1 MMRLQRGFNI
11 DEMSWILQV
20 PEHFTQ
26 QTFLGGKI
34 MKKFIQCLVI
44 SLILVAMLIVP
55 LAGCTQN
62 APEQAAPNNDNSDVT
77 PDANND
83 EIDLSEH
90 VDLVMYLLGDPPS
103 DLDRVLAEINKLAE
117 EELNATLTMEYI
129 PWSDMGTRYSLI
141 LSSGEKCDLM
151 FTGDWAYYLQE
162 ATKGAFNE
170 ITMEKLEV
178 KGLSKSFGH
187 AEVLHDIS
195 LIDICKDDDVL
206 NIYLSSEYSGV
217 VGGGD
222 AVLFFVTAEKKHFK
236 NIYDVNIN
244 IKENDSTDPDVA
256 YKPIIY
262 LYPEIERD
270 ISIKLGFKD
279 NITVSYPKYNDGWK
293 VKAKPDGTL
302 IEYGTNRE
310 LYALYY
316 ENLNAIDF
324 NIKKDGFVVSKEDV
338 VPFLEE
344 KLEIL
349 GLNSKEIQEFII
361 YWLPILEKNKYNYIR
376 FATNEEIEQNMPLN
390 IEPSPDT
397 IIRVLMTFKGLDE
410 QIDVSE
416 QELVTPIRNGYT
428 VVEWG
433 ATIIK

>member
-1 MMRLQRGFNI
+1 MKNEYKLLIFVGCLLITCILLLFISEEKSKADSNFSYDQTLINYYLDNDGLTILDGEYLIYDDYSDYENFYDYIDYWAEDKIYDNLSNFNNLNYYEKENSKTEYRENIYKEVRNIKENI
-11 DEMSWILQV
+11 DNLNFDEKFFESNSLLIF
-20 PEHFTQ
+20 EYS
-26 QTFLGGKI
+26 I
-34 MKKFIQCLVI
+34 MHK
-44 SLILVAMLIVP
+44 
-55 LAGCTQN
+55 
-62 APEQAAPNNDNSDVT
+62 
-77 PDANND
+77 
-83 EIDLSEH
+83 
-90 VDLVMYLLGDPPS
+90 
-103 DLDRVLAEINKLAE
+103 
-117 EELNATLTMEYI
+117 
-129 PWSDMGTRYSLI
+129 
-141 LSSGEKCDLM
+141 
-151 FTGDWAYYLQE
+151 
-162 ATKGAFNE
+162 
-170 ITMEKLEV
+170 
-178 KGLSKSFGH
+178 
-187 AEVLHDIS
+187 VLHDIS

>member
-1 MMRLQRGFNI
+1 MATSFIADLGDKVNGKMRCR
-11 DEMSWILQV
+11 
-20 PEHFTQ
+20 
-26 QTFLGGKI
+26 GGKI
-34 MKKFIQCLVI
+34 
-44 SLILVAMLIVP
+44 P
-55 LAGCTQN
+55 LARG
-62 APEQAAPNNDNSDVT
+62 
-77 PDANND
+77 
-83 EIDLSEH
+83 
-90 VDLVMYLLGDPPS
+90 
-103 DLDRVLAEINKLAE
+103 R
-117 EELNATLTMEYI
+117 
-129 PWSDMGTRYSLI
+129 
-141 LSSGEKCDLM
+141 
-151 FTGDWAYYLQE
+151 
-162 ATKGAFNE
+162 
-170 ITMEKLEV
+170 
-178 KGLSKSFGH
+178 
-187 AEVLHDIS
+187 
-195 LIDICKDDDVL
+195 
-206 NIYLSSEYSGV
+206 
-217 VGGGD
+217 
-222 AVLFFVTAEKKHFK
+222 KK
-236 NIYDVNIN
+236 
-244 IKENDSTDPDVA
+244 
-256 YKPIIY
+256 
-262 LYPEIERD
+262 R
-270 ISIKLGFKD
+270 
-279 NITVSYPKYNDGWK
+279 YNDGWK

>member
-1 MMRLQRGFNI
+1 MKNEYKLLIFVGCLLI
-11 DEMSWILQV
+11 TCILLLFIS
-20 PEHFTQ
+20 EEKSKADSNFSYD
-26 QTFLGGKI
+26 QT
-34 MKKFIQCLVI
+34 
-44 SLILVAMLIVP
+44 LI
-55 LAGCTQN
+55 N
-62 APEQAAPNNDNSDVT
+62 
-77 PDANND
+77 
-83 EIDLSEH
+83 
-90 VDLVMYLLGDPPS
+90 
-103 DLDRVLAEINKLAE
+103 
-117 EELNATLTMEYI
+117 
-129 PWSDMGTRYSLI
+129 
-141 LSSGEKCDLM
+141 
-151 FTGDWAYYLQE
+151 YYLDNDGLTILDGE
-162 ATKGAFNE
+162 YLIYDDYSDYENFYDYIDYWAEDKIYDNLNNFNNLNYY
-170 ITMEKLEV
+170 EKENSKTEYRENIYKEV
-178 KGLSKSFGH
+178 RNIKESIDNLNFDEKFFESNSLLIFEYSIMHK
-187 AEVLHDIS
+187 VLHDIS

-217 VGGGD
+217 VAGGD

-390 IEPSPDT
+390 VEPSPDT
-397 IIRVLMTFKGLDE
+397 IIRVLMTFKGLNE
-410 QIDVSE
+410 KIDVSE
-416 QELVTPIRNGYT
+416 QELVTPVRNGYT

-433 ATIIK
+433 ATIIG

>member
-1 MMRLQRGFNI
+1 MKNEYKLLIFVGCLLI
-11 DEMSWILQV
+11 ACILLL
-20 PEHFTQ
+20 F
-26 QTFLGGKI
+26 
-34 MKKFIQCLVI
+34 
-44 SLILVAMLIVP
+44 
-55 LAGCTQN
+55 
-62 APEQAAPNNDNSDVT
+62 
-77 PDANND
+77 
-83 EIDLSEH
+83 LSEEKRK
-90 VDLVMYLLGDPPS
+90 VDSNFSYDQTL
-103 DLDRVLAEINKLAE
+103 IN
-117 EELNATLTMEYI
+117 
-129 PWSDMGTRYSLI
+129 
-141 LSSGEKCDLM
+141 
-151 FTGDWAYYLQE
+151 YYLDNDGLTILDDE
-162 ATKGAFNE
+162 YLIYDNYSDYENFYDYIDYWAEDKIYDYSNNLNNLSYYE
-170 ITMEKLEV
+170 MENARTEYKEKIYKEV
-178 KGLSKSFGH
+178 RNLKESIDNLNFDEKFFESNSLLIFEYSILHK
-187 AEVLHDIS
+187 VLHDIS

-206 NIYLSSEYSGV
+206 NVYLSSEYSGV

-236 NIYDVNIN
+236 NIYDVSIN

-262 LYPEIERD
+262 LYPEIEQD
-270 ISIKLGFKD
+270 ISVKLGFKD

-293 VKAKPDGTL
+293 VKAKSDGTL

-324 NIKKDGFVVSKEDV
+324 NIRKDGFVVSKEDV

-390 IEPSPDT
+390 VEPSPDT
-397 IIRVLMTFKGLDE
+397 IIRVLMTFKGLNE
-410 QIDVSE
+410 KIDVSE

>member
-1 MMRLQRGFNI
+1 MKNEYKLLIFVGCLLI
-11 DEMSWILQV
+11 TCILLLFIS
-20 PEHFTQ
+20 EEKSKADSNFSYD
-26 QTFLGGKI
+26 QT
-34 MKKFIQCLVI
+34 
-44 SLILVAMLIVP
+44 LI
-55 LAGCTQN
+55 N
-62 APEQAAPNNDNSDVT
+62 
-77 PDANND
+77 
-83 EIDLSEH
+83 
-90 VDLVMYLLGDPPS
+90 
-103 DLDRVLAEINKLAE
+103 
-117 EELNATLTMEYI
+117 
-129 PWSDMGTRYSLI
+129 
-141 LSSGEKCDLM
+141 
-151 FTGDWAYYLQE
+151 YYLDNDGLTILDGE
-162 ATKGAFNE
+162 YLIYDDYSDYENFYDYIDYWAEDKIYDNLNNFNNLNYY
-170 ITMEKLEV
+170 EKENSKTEYRENIYKEV
-178 KGLSKSFGH
+178 RNIKESIDNLNFDEKFFESNSLLIFEYSIMHK
-187 AEVLHDIS
+187 VLHDIS

>member
-1 MMRLQRGFNI
+1 MKNEYKLLIFVGCLLI
-11 DEMSWILQV
+11 TCIL
-20 PEHFTQ
+20 
-26 QTFLGGKI
+26 
-34 MKKFIQCLVI
+34 
-44 SLILVAMLIVP
+44 
-55 LAGCTQN
+55 
-62 APEQAAPNNDNSDVT
+62 
-77 PDANND
+77 
-83 EIDLSEH
+83 
-90 VDLVMYLLGDPPS
+90 
-103 DLDRVLAEINKLAE
+103 
-117 EELNATLTMEYI
+117 
-129 PWSDMGTRYSLI
+129 
-141 LSSGEKCDLM
+141 LM
-151 FTGDWAYYLQE
+151 FISEEKSKADSNFSYDQTLINYYLDNDGLTILDGE
-162 ATKGAFNE
+162 YLIYDDYSDYENFYDYIDYWAEDKIYDNLNNFNNLNYY
-170 ITMEKLEV
+170 EKENSKTEYRENIYKEV
-178 KGLSKSFGH
+178 RNIKESIDNLNFDEKFFESNSLLIFEYSIMHK
-187 AEVLHDIS
+187 VLHDIS

>member
-1 MMRLQRGFNI
+1 MKNEYKLLIFVGCLLI
-11 DEMSWILQV
+11 TCILLLFIS
-20 PEHFTQ
+20 EEKSKADSNFSYD
-26 QTFLGGKI
+26 QT
-34 MKKFIQCLVI
+34 
-44 SLILVAMLIVP
+44 LI
-55 LAGCTQN
+55 N
-62 APEQAAPNNDNSDVT
+62 
-77 PDANND
+77 
-83 EIDLSEH
+83 
-90 VDLVMYLLGDPPS
+90 
-103 DLDRVLAEINKLAE
+103 
-117 EELNATLTMEYI
+117 
-129 PWSDMGTRYSLI
+129 
-141 LSSGEKCDLM
+141 
-151 FTGDWAYYLQE
+151 YYLDNDGLTILDGE
-162 ATKGAFNE
+162 YLIYDDYSDYENFYDYIDYWAEDKIYDNLNNFNNLNYY
-170 ITMEKLEV
+170 EKENSKTEYRENIYNEV
-178 KGLSKSFGH
+178 RNIKESIDNLNFDEKFFESNSLLIFEYSIMHK
-187 AEVLHDIS
+187 VLHDIS

>member
-1 MMRLQRGFNI
+1 MKNEYKLLIFVGCLLI
-11 DEMSWILQV
+11 ACILLL
-20 PEHFTQ
+20 F
-26 QTFLGGKI
+26 
-34 MKKFIQCLVI
+34 
-44 SLILVAMLIVP
+44 
-55 LAGCTQN
+55 
-62 APEQAAPNNDNSDVT
+62 
-77 PDANND
+77 
-83 EIDLSEH
+83 LSEEKRKA
-90 VDLVMYLLGDPPS
+90 DSNFSYDQTL
-103 DLDRVLAEINKLAE
+103 IN
-117 EELNATLTMEYI
+117 
-129 PWSDMGTRYSLI
+129 
-141 LSSGEKCDLM
+141 
-151 FTGDWAYYLQE
+151 YYLDNDGLTILDGE
-162 ATKGAFNE
+162 YLIYDNYSDYENFYDYIDYWAEDKIYDYSNNLNNLSYYE
-170 ITMEKLEV
+170 MENARTEYKEKIYKEV
-178 KGLSKSFGH
+178 RNLKESIDNLNFDEKFFESNSLLIFEYSILHK
-187 AEVLHDIS
+187 VLHDIS

-206 NIYLSSEYSGV
+206 NVYLSSEYSGV

-236 NIYDVNIN
+236 NIYDVSIN
-244 IKENDSTDPDVA
+244 IKENDSTDPGVA

-262 LYPEIERD
+262 LYPEIEQD
-270 ISIKLGFKD
+270 ISVKLGFKD

-293 VKAKPDGTL
+293 VKAKSDGTL

-324 NIKKDGFVVSKEDV
+324 NIRKDGFVVSKEDV

-390 IEPSPDT
+390 VEPSPDT
-397 IIRVLMTFKGLDE
+397 IIRVLMTFKGLNE
-410 QIDVSE
+410 KIDVSE

-433 ATIIK
+433 ATIIG

>member
-1 MMRLQRGFNI
+1 MKNEYKLLIFVGCLLI
-11 DEMSWILQV
+11 TCILLLFIS
-20 PEHFTQ
+20 EEKSKADSNFSYD
-26 QTFLGGKI
+26 QT
-34 MKKFIQCLVI
+34 
-44 SLILVAMLIVP
+44 LI
-55 LAGCTQN
+55 N
-62 APEQAAPNNDNSDVT
+62 
-77 PDANND
+77 
-83 EIDLSEH
+83 
-90 VDLVMYLLGDPPS
+90 
-103 DLDRVLAEINKLAE
+103 
-117 EELNATLTMEYI
+117 
-129 PWSDMGTRYSLI
+129 
-141 LSSGEKCDLM
+141 
-151 FTGDWAYYLQE
+151 YYLDNDGLTILDGE
-162 ATKGAFNE
+162 YLIYYDYSDYENFYDYIDYWAEDKIYDNLSNFNNLNYY
-170 ITMEKLEV
+170 EKENSKTEYRENIYKEV
-178 KGLSKSFGH
+178 RNIKESIDNLNFDEKFFESNSLLIFEYSIMHK
-187 AEVLHDIS
+187 VLHDIS

>member
-1 MMRLQRGFNI
+1 MKNEYKLLIFVGCLLI
-11 DEMSWILQV
+11 TCILLLFIS
-20 PEHFTQ
+20 EEKSKADSNFSYD
-26 QTFLGGKI
+26 QT
-34 MKKFIQCLVI
+34 
-44 SLILVAMLIVP
+44 LI
-55 LAGCTQN
+55 N
-62 APEQAAPNNDNSDVT
+62 
-77 PDANND
+77 
-83 EIDLSEH
+83 
-90 VDLVMYLLGDPPS
+90 
-103 DLDRVLAEINKLAE
+103 
-117 EELNATLTMEYI
+117 
-129 PWSDMGTRYSLI
+129 
-141 LSSGEKCDLM
+141 
-151 FTGDWAYYLQE
+151 YYLDNDGLTILDGE
-162 ATKGAFNE
+162 YLIYDDYSDYENFYDYIDYWAEDKIYDNLNNFNNLNYY
-170 ITMEKLEV
+170 EKENSKTEYRENIYNEV
-178 KGLSKSFGH
+178 RNIKESIDNLNFDEKFFESNSLLIFEYSIMHK
-187 AEVLHDIS
+187 VLHDIS

-293 VKAKPDGTL
+293 VKAKSDGTL

-397 IIRVLMTFKGLDE
+397 IIRVLMTFKGLNE
-410 QIDVSE
+410 KIDVSE

>member
-1 MMRLQRGFNI
+1 
-11 DEMSWILQV
+11 
-20 PEHFTQ
+20 
-26 QTFLGGKI
+26 
-34 MKKFIQCLVI
+34 MKNEYKLLLFVGTL
-44 SLILVAMLIVP
+44 LIVCI
-55 LAGCTQN
+55 LLLFISEEKKKIDSN
-62 APEQAAPNNDNSDVT
+62 FSYEQT
-77 PDANND
+77 
-83 EIDLSEH
+83 L
-90 VDLVMYLLGDPPS
+90 
-103 DLDRVLAEINKLAE
+103 IN
-117 EELNATLTMEYI
+117 
-129 PWSDMGTRYSLI
+129 
-141 LSSGEKCDLM
+141 
-151 FTGDWAYYLQE
+151 YYLDNDGLTILDGE
-162 ATKGAFNE
+162 YLIYDDYFDYENFYDYIDYWAHEKIYDYSNNLNNLSYYE
-170 ITMEKLEV
+170 MENVKTEYREKIYKEV
-178 KGLSKSFGH
+178 RNLKESIDNLNFDEKFFESNSLLIFEYSIMHK
-187 AEVLHDIS
+187 VLHDIS

-206 NIYLSSEYSGV
+206 NVYLSSEYSGV

-433 ATIIK
+433 ATIIG

>member
-1 MMRLQRGFNI
+1 MKNEYKLLIFVGCLLI
-11 DEMSWILQV
+11 TCILLLFIS
-20 PEHFTQ
+20 EEKSKADSNFSYD
-26 QTFLGGKI
+26 QT
-34 MKKFIQCLVI
+34 
-44 SLILVAMLIVP
+44 LI
-55 LAGCTQN
+55 N
-62 APEQAAPNNDNSDVT
+62 
-77 PDANND
+77 
-83 EIDLSEH
+83 
-90 VDLVMYLLGDPPS
+90 
-103 DLDRVLAEINKLAE
+103 
-117 EELNATLTMEYI
+117 
-129 PWSDMGTRYSLI
+129 
-141 LSSGEKCDLM
+141 
-151 FTGDWAYYLQE
+151 YYLDNDGLTILDGE
-162 ATKGAFNE
+162 YLIYDDYSDYENFYDYIDYWAEDKIYDNLSNFNNLNYY
-170 ITMEKLEV
+170 EKENSKTEYRENIYKEV
-178 KGLSKSFGH
+178 RNIKESIDNLNFDEKFFESNSLLIFEYSIMHK
-187 AEVLHDIS
+187 VLHDIS

>member
-1 MMRLQRGFNI
+1 MKNEYKLLIFVGCLLI
-11 DEMSWILQV
+11 TCILLLFIS
-20 PEHFTQ
+20 EEKSKADSNFSYD
-26 QTFLGGKI
+26 QT
-34 MKKFIQCLVI
+34 
-44 SLILVAMLIVP
+44 LI
-55 LAGCTQN
+55 N
-62 APEQAAPNNDNSDVT
+62 
-77 PDANND
+77 
-83 EIDLSEH
+83 
-90 VDLVMYLLGDPPS
+90 
-103 DLDRVLAEINKLAE
+103 
-117 EELNATLTMEYI
+117 
-129 PWSDMGTRYSLI
+129 
-141 LSSGEKCDLM
+141 
-151 FTGDWAYYLQE
+151 YYLDNDGLTILDGE
-162 ATKGAFNE
+162 YLIYDDYSDYENFYDYIDYWAEDKIYDNLNNFNNLNYY
-170 ITMEKLEV
+170 EKENSKTEYRENIYKEV
-178 KGLSKSFGH
+178 RNIKESIDNLNFDEKFFESNSLLIFEYSIMHK
-187 AEVLHDIS
+187 VLHDIS

-390 IEPSPDT
+390 VEPSPDT

>member
-1 MMRLQRGFNI
+1 MKNEYKLLIFVGCLLI
-11 DEMSWILQV
+11 ACIL
-20 PEHFTQ
+20 
-26 QTFLGGKI
+26 
-34 MKKFIQCLVI
+34 
-44 SLILVAMLIVP
+44 
-55 LAGCTQN
+55 
-62 APEQAAPNNDNSDVT
+62 
-77 PDANND
+77 
-83 EIDLSEH
+83 
-90 VDLVMYLLGDPPS
+90 LL
-103 DLDRVLAEINKLAE
+103 VLAEEKRKADSNFSYDQTLIN
-117 EELNATLTMEYI
+117 
-129 PWSDMGTRYSLI
+129 
-141 LSSGEKCDLM
+141 
-151 FTGDWAYYLQE
+151 YYLDNDGLTILDGE
-162 ATKGAFNE
+162 YLIYDDYSDYENFYDYIDYWAEDKIYDNLNNFNNLNYY
-170 ITMEKLEV
+170 EKENSKTEYRENIYNEV
-178 KGLSKSFGH
+178 RNIKESIDNLNFDEKFFESNSLLIFEYSIMHK
-187 AEVLHDIS
+187 VLHDIS

-390 IEPSPDT
+390 VEPSPDT
-397 IIRVLMTFKGLDE
+397 IIRVLMTFKGLNE
-410 QIDVSE
+410 KIDVSE

-433 ATIIK
+433 ATIIG

>member
-1 MMRLQRGFNI
+1 MKNEYKLLIFVGCLLI
-11 DEMSWILQV
+11 ACILLL
-20 PEHFTQ
+20 F
-26 QTFLGGKI
+26 
-34 MKKFIQCLVI
+34 
-44 SLILVAMLIVP
+44 
-55 LAGCTQN
+55 
-62 APEQAAPNNDNSDVT
+62 
-77 PDANND
+77 
-83 EIDLSEH
+83 LSEEKRKA
-90 VDLVMYLLGDPPS
+90 DSNFSYDQTL
-103 DLDRVLAEINKLAE
+103 IN
-117 EELNATLTMEYI
+117 
-129 PWSDMGTRYSLI
+129 
-141 LSSGEKCDLM
+141 
-151 FTGDWAYYLQE
+151 YYLDNDGLTILDGE
-162 ATKGAFNE
+162 YLIYDNYSDYENFYDYIDYWAEDKIYDYSNNLNNLSYYE
-170 ITMEKLEV
+170 MENARTEYKEKIYKEV
-178 KGLSKSFGH
+178 RNLKESIDNLNFDEKFFESNSLLIFEYSILHK
-187 AEVLHDIS
+187 VLHDIS

-206 NIYLSSEYSGV
+206 NVYLSSEYSGV

-390 IEPSPDT
+390 VEPSPDT
-397 IIRVLMTFKGLDE
+397 IIRVLMTFKGLNE
-410 QIDVSE
+410 KIDVSE

-433 ATIIK
+433 VTIIK

>member
-1 MMRLQRGFNI
+1 MKNEYKLLIFVGCLLI
-11 DEMSWILQV
+11 ACIL
-20 PEHFTQ
+20 
-26 QTFLGGKI
+26 
-34 MKKFIQCLVI
+34 
-44 SLILVAMLIVP
+44 
-55 LAGCTQN
+55 
-62 APEQAAPNNDNSDVT
+62 
-77 PDANND
+77 
-83 EIDLSEH
+83 
-90 VDLVMYLLGDPPS
+90 LL
-103 DLDRVLAEINKLAE
+103 VLAEEKRKADSNFSYDQTLIN
-117 EELNATLTMEYI
+117 
-129 PWSDMGTRYSLI
+129 
-141 LSSGEKCDLM
+141 
-151 FTGDWAYYLQE
+151 YYLDNDGLTILDGE
-162 ATKGAFNE
+162 YLIYDDYSDYENFYDYIDYWAEDKIYDNSNNFNNLNYY
-170 ITMEKLEV
+170 EKENSKTEYRENIYNEV
-178 KGLSKSFGH
+178 RNIKESIDNLNFDEKFFESNSLLIFEYSIMHK
-187 AEVLHDIS
+187 VLHDIS

-390 IEPSPDT
+390 VEPSPDT
-397 IIRVLMTFKGLDE
+397 IIRVLMTFKGLNE
-410 QIDVSE
+410 KIDVSE

-433 ATIIK
+433 ATIIG

>member
-1 MMRLQRGFNI
+1 MKNEYKLLIFVGCLLFTC
-11 DEMSWILQV
+11 IL
-20 PEHFTQ
+20 
-26 QTFLGGKI
+26 
-34 MKKFIQCLVI
+34 
-44 SLILVAMLIVP
+44 
-55 LAGCTQN
+55 
-62 APEQAAPNNDNSDVT
+62 
-77 PDANND
+77 
-83 EIDLSEH
+83 
-90 VDLVMYLLGDPPS
+90 
-103 DLDRVLAEINKLAE
+103 
-117 EELNATLTMEYI
+117 
-129 PWSDMGTRYSLI
+129 
-141 LSSGEKCDLM
+141 LM
-151 FTGDWAYYLQE
+151 FISEEKSKADSNFSYDQTLINYYLDNDGLTILDGE
-162 ATKGAFNE
+162 YLIYDDYSDYENFYDYIDYWAEDKIYDNLNNFNNLNYY
-170 ITMEKLEV
+170 EKENSKTEYRENIYKEV
-178 KGLSKSFGH
+178 RNIKESIDNLNFDEKFFESNSLLIFEYSIMHK
-187 AEVLHDIS
+187 VLHDIS

>member
-1 MMRLQRGFNI
+1 MKNEYKLLIFVGCLLI
-11 DEMSWILQV
+11 ACIL
-20 PEHFTQ
+20 
-26 QTFLGGKI
+26 
-34 MKKFIQCLVI
+34 
-44 SLILVAMLIVP
+44 
-55 LAGCTQN
+55 
-62 APEQAAPNNDNSDVT
+62 
-77 PDANND
+77 
-83 EIDLSEH
+83 
-90 VDLVMYLLGDPPS
+90 LL
-103 DLDRVLAEINKLAE
+103 VLAEEKRKADSNFSYDQTLIN
-117 EELNATLTMEYI
+117 
-129 PWSDMGTRYSLI
+129 
-141 LSSGEKCDLM
+141 
-151 FTGDWAYYLQE
+151 YYLDNDGLTILDGE
-162 ATKGAFNE
+162 YLIYDDYSDYENFYDYIDYWAEDKIYDNSNNFNNLNYY
-170 ITMEKLEV
+170 EKENSKTEYRENIYNEV
-178 KGLSKSFGH
+178 RNIKESIDNLNFDEKFFESNSLLIFEYSIMHK
-187 AEVLHDIS
+187 VLHDIS

-324 NIKKDGFVVSKEDV
+324 NIRKDGFVVSKEDV

-390 IEPSPDT
+390 VEPSPDT
-397 IIRVLMTFKGLDE
+397 IIRVLMTFKGLNE
-410 QIDVSE
+410 KIDVSE

-433 ATIIK
+433 ATIIG